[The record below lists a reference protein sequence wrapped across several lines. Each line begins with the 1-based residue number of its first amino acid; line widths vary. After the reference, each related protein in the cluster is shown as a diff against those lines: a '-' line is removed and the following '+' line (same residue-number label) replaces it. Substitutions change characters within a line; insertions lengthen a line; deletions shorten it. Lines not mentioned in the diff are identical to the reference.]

1 MSAEARPIVKSERP
15 RKTGD
20 LSITALY
27 TNATWTWAKL
37 PGAALL
43 ASRDAKTVFD
53 VTNLVLAVP
62 RMLRRGPS
70 LPCSLVQ
77 RHLMIDR
84 LVEDAT
90 HVLELAAGLSRRGL
104 TMSANS
110 TVVYVEVDRASVI
123 ARKREL
129 LARTPEGQAVL
140 ARQNLRLVGADI
152 ADADFDDLCPAAAG
166 SPLVVIAEGLFM
178 YLDADEQ
185 RSLWRRTRALFD
197 ARPGLLV
204 FDLVPF
210 IEQRR
215 DGLIGRALGG
225 LLKLATGG
233 TTFARDERTRDDVA
247 GELRGIGFDVETI
260 EPHTAPEQ
268 WQLPYRDVR
277 TQQLLFVCRV

>member
-1 MSAEARPIVKSERP
+1 VSAEARPIVKSERP

-37 PGAALL
+37 PGAEML
-43 ASRDAKTVFD
+43 ASRDAKAVFD
-53 VTNLVLAVP
+53 VTNLALAVP
-62 RMLRRGPS
+62 RMLRHGPS

-77 RHLMIDR
+77 RHVMIDR
-84 LVEDAT
+84 LVEGAT

-104 TMSANS
+104 TMSANPK
-110 TVVYVEVDRASVI
+110 VVYVEVDRPDVM
-123 ARKREL
+123 ARKRGL
-129 LARTPEGQAVL
+129 LARTPEGRSVL
-140 ARQNLRLVGADI
+140 ARPNLRLVGADI
-152 ADADFDDLCPAAAG
+152 AGAGLDDLCPAAAG

-178 YLDADEQ
+178 YLDADAQ
-185 RSLWRRTRALFD
+185 RSLWRRIRTLFE

-210 IEQRR
+210 VEQRR
-215 DGLIGRALGG
+215 DGLISRALGG
-225 LLKLATGG
+225 LLKLASGG
-233 TTFARDERTRDDVA
+233 TTFARDERTREDVA
-247 GELRGIGFDVETI
+247 GELRGIGFAVETI
-260 EPHTAPEQ
+260 EPRTAPEQ